1 MDTKS
6 QERLKECHEKLQRLM
21 RRVDEIYPIQV
32 ICGHRNEADQNKAF
46 AEKKSKLKF
55 PESKHNQKPSLAVD
69 VVPDPDRNPKTIS
82 WVDITQYEIMA
93 LAIEA
98 AADELDIKIK
108 LGRDFSFK
116 DWPHVQLE
124 EK

>member
-32 ICGHRNEADQNKAF
+32 ICGYRNEADQNKAF

-82 WVDITQYEIMA
+82 WTDLTQYEIMLYA
-93 LAIEA
+93 VEQI
-98 AADELDIKIK
+98 ADDLNIKIK

-116 DWPHVQLE
+116 DFPHIELA
-124 EK
+124 

>member
-1 MDTKS
+1 MNSASLAK
-6 QERLKECHEKLQRLM
+6 LKECHPDLIKLIN
-21 RRVDEIYPIQV
+21 RVDEIYPVHV

-46 AEKKSKLKF
+46 EEKKSKLKF
-55 PESKHNQKPSLAVD
+55 PDSKHNSKPSKAVD

-82 WVDITQYEIMA
+82 WVDLTQYEIMC

-98 AADELDIKIK
+98 AADELEIKIR

-116 DWPHVQLE
+116 DFPHVELV
-124 EK
+124 